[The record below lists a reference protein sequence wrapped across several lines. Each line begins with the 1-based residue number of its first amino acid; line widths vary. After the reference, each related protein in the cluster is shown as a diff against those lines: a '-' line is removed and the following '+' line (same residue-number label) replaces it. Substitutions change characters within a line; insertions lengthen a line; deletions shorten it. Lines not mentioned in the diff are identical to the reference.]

1 MDKSKKTK
9 TSTDD
14 VYSVPIDSISTD
26 HDELGY
32 AVVSE
37 EFKRARTMSKEA
49 GAMKKPANKKVSQQN
64 EDPYSTV
71 DSLAIGSSEGPTLP
85 ALTPSPPPPISPIKD
100 DIIIQEFCP
109 PPTPPPIS
117 ISPEG
122 DTSLTATGGS
132 RGDVTHVHKL
142 TVSNSNGNL
151 SPEAELSPNLNQ
163 SIESESNTDTNG
175 GKSHDFTGSVTSK

>member
-1 MDKSKKTK
+1 MDKSKKSK
-9 TSTDD
+9 TAAEDT
-14 VYSVPIDSISTD
+14 YSVPIDSVSTD

-49 GAMKKPANKKVSQQN
+49 GAMKKPANKKVSKQN

-109 PPTPPPIS
+109 PPTPPPMAS
-117 ISPEG
+117 SPEG
-122 DTSLTATGGS
+122 DTLITTTGGS
-132 RGDVTHVHKL
+132 QGDVTHVHKL
-142 TVSNSNGNL
+142 TVGNSNGNL
-151 SPEAELSPNLNQ
+151 SPELELPPNLNQ
-163 SIESESNTDTNG
+163 SIASESNTDTNG
-175 GKSHDFTGSVTSK
+175 GKSHGLTGSITSK